1 MPRWAIYLGLILVLL
16 SFLPLALIAR
26 SRGMASERPRIR
38 LVQDMGKQPKYKP
51 QADNP
56 LFADGRAMRSPVPGT
71 VARGEFGLEE
81 PRSTGKTGA
90 VWASGNALPVTMPLL
105 RRGQERYAIYCAPC
119 HGLAG
124 FGDGLVARRADQL
137 QEGTWVPPTS
147 LHTGQVRARPDG
159 HLFNTMSQGIRNMP
173 GYAAQIPE
181 DDRWAIVAY
190 VRALQRSQN
199 GRVEDVPP
207 ELRSSLR

>member
-1 MPRWAIYLGLILVLL
+1 MPRWVIYLGVIVVLL

-26 SRGMASERPRIR
+26 ARATTSTKPRI
-38 LVQDMGKQPKYKP
+38 QPIQNMAKQPKYKP

-56 LFADGRAMRSPVPGT
+56 LFADGRAMRPPVPGT
-71 VARGEFGLEE
+71 VARGELGLDQV
-81 PRSTGKTGA
+81 RLTGKAAPG
-90 VWASGNALPVTMPLL
+90 WAAGNALPVKLPLL
-105 RRGQERYAIYCAPC
+105 RRGRERFDIYCAPC

-124 FGDGLVARRADQL
+124 YGDGLVARRAEQL

-147 LHTGQVRARPDG
+147 LHTDQVRARPDG
-159 HLFNTMSQGIRNMP
+159 HLFNTVSHGIRNMP
-173 GYAAQIPE
+173 GYAAQIPV

-190 VRALQRSQN
+190 VRALQRSQHTT
-199 GRVEDVPP
+199 VDDVPP